1 MHSKI
6 ARDYD
11 NNDYYADNVKYV
23 HYFVPIELGLSPS
36 PYSAKYMSGLPEV
49 CIE

>member
-11 NNDYYADNVKYV
+11 NHDYYADNVKYV
-23 HYFVPIELGLSPS
+23 HYFVPIELRLSPS
-36 PYSAKYMSGLPEV
+36 PYSAEYMSGLPED